1 MVEETDTIRAPGENL
16 EDGGDMIQGI
26 IRGEG
31 IPEEGIITTKEG
43 VRANRGLPV
52 NQDGGHTVPAEGE
65 DPIGIVGA
73 RGVSL
78 APEHSSSRVFC
89 EPHDEECRDDM
100 AGCHRSQ

>member
-1 MVEETDTIRAPGENL
+1 MVEETDTIRAPRENL

-31 IPEEGIITTKEG
+31 IPEEGIITTEEG

-65 DPIGIVGA
+65 DPGGTAGA

-78 APEHSSSRVFC
+78 PPEHSSSRVFC
-89 EPHDEECRDDM
+89 VSHDEECRDDM
-100 AGCHRSQ
+100 AGCHGSQ